1 MRTRFFLLVSL
12 FVLFP
17 SPRAAADIYHFQPI
31 ALTGDPV
38 PGVPGASF
46 TWLGVG
52 GAGPDDPAPLIDAQG
67 NVSFAG
73 GWTQQFTPHGLF
85 VRRGKT
91 LGPYVLTGDPATGT
105 GTTFTMLPG
114 IIPGPARVSG
124 TQTSF
129 DGAFIPIGQTS
140 TEQGVWADRAGPREL
155 IFRQSDHPPGTV
167 AGARFFQWFHTLV
180 GDGHVVVN
188 AKYSVN
194 ASSGINDH
202 GFWRNDD
209 GTLQVV
215 ALARTQA
222 PGVPAGVLFGNGTAL
237 NLGAFQ
243 NWDLDSQGHITFN
256 AMLMSGGVTDLNDE
270 GIWSE
275 DASGLQLVAREGDFA
290 PGMGNPNAKLLG
302 NSGFRTFGHDD
313 DVNVVRNELGHIAF
327 GARVDVPG
335 FNNKANAIY
344 VVRGAGLTLVT
355 YGMPSGSS
363 TQGQPAPG
371 FPVGFAFKRF
381 PLGVRMNE
389 AGELAF
395 GANVGIAAGS
405 ILDEQSALFAE
416 RGGAIQLVAKAGDP
430 AAGLPGRTYQ
440 VPFGIS
446 YLTDGRVVFTST
458 LSGGGNGLF
467 VGRPDGGVDHVLSIG
482 FPLEIVPGDTRVVSR
497 FSTNG
502 QASDAG
508 AIAVSVDFT
517 DGTDAIL
524 LTAPDQQVEVFPL
537 PIRSVRLALAGP
549 NPFARATALEFELPR
564 PMHVRLTVHDVAGR
578 EIAVLVDEPREAGR
592 HVVPWNGDRQG
603 QRLGAGIYFAT
614 LTAGDQR
621 LQTKLVALE

>member
-1 MRTRFFLLVSL
+1 L
-12 FVLFP
+12 FVL
-17 SPRAAADIYHFQPI
+17 
-31 ALTGDPV
+31 
-38 PGVPGASF
+38 
-46 TWLGVG
+46 
-52 GAGPDDPAPLIDAQG
+52 
-67 NVSFAG
+67 
-73 GWTQQFTPHGLF
+73 
-85 VRRGKT
+85 RGKT
-91 LGPYVLTGDPATGT
+91 LEPLVLTGDPATGT
-105 GTTFTMLPG
+105 GTTFTSLPG
-114 IIPGPARVSG
+114 IVPGPARISG

-129 DGAFIPIGQTS
+129 DGAFIPPGQTS

-167 AGARFFQWFHTLV
+167 VGARFFQWFHTLV

-188 AKYSVN
+188 ARYSVN

-222 PGVPAGVLFGNGTAL
+222 PGVPAGVLFGNGTVL

-275 DASGLQLVAREGDFA
+275 DATGLQLVAREGDFA

-313 DVNVVRNELGHIAF
+313 DVNVVRNEQGHIAF

-371 FPVGFAFKRF
+371 LPVGFAFKRF

-389 AGELAF
+389 ASELAF
-395 GANVGIAAGS
+395 GANVGTATGS
-405 ILDEQSALFAE
+405 VLDEQSALFAE

-440 VPFGIS
+440 VPFPIS
-446 YLTDGRVVFTST
+446 YLTDGRVVFSST

-467 VGRPDGGVDHVLSIG
+467 VGRPDGGVDHLLSVG
-482 FPLEIVPGDTRVVSR
+482 FPLEILPGDTRVISR

-508 AIAVSVDFT
+508 AIAVSIDFT
-517 DGTDAIL
+517 DGTNAIVL
-524 LTAPDQQVEVFPL
+524 VTPETPVAVEPWESQSLRLATVGANPFSHATALQFELTTAAP
-537 PIRSVRLALAGP
+537 VRLA
-549 NPFARATALEFELPR
+549 
-564 PMHVRLTVHDVAGR
+564 VHDVFGR
-578 EIAVLVDEPREAGR
+578 EVVTLIDGMRPAGR
-592 HVVPWNGDRQG
+592 HVVSWDGLNRAG
-603 QRLGAGIYFAT
+603 QRVGPGIYFAT
-614 LTAGDQR
+614 LQAGDQR
-621 LQTKLVALE
+621 SRTKLVALE